1 MTNYKN
7 ISITKPDDTLLCK
20 ETAEAIL
27 VATDWTQL
35 PDNNLTSDCVE
46 AFATYRD
53 SIRTIR
59 KTNPSNPT
67 WPTAPVEEWK

>member
-7 ISITKPDDTLLCK
+7 ISITKPDDTPLCK

-35 PDNNLTSDCVE
+35 PDNGLTSDCVK
-46 AFATYRD
+46 AFVTYREN
-53 SIRTIR
+53 IRTIR

>member
-7 ISITKPDDTLLCK
+7 ISITKPDNTLLCK

-35 PDNNLTSDCVE
+35 PDNSLTSDCVE
-46 AFATYRD
+46 AFATYRE
-53 SIRTIR
+53 SISTIR
-59 KTNPSNPT
+59 KTSPSNPT